1 MRSPLESELNLKFK
15 IIKKIALRWANF
27 FSLSLGIETF
37 VFMLFSGYKNMLAVC
52 LITIALMI
60 VVLLTTLSL
69 GYFRYY
75 LGADLLNKQEVLSE
89 EKEDK
94 V

>member
-1 MRSPLESELNLKFK
+1 MKFK

-37 VFMLFSGYKNMLAVC
+37 IFMLFVGYKNTLAVC
-52 LITIALMI
+52 LITIGLMTI
-60 VVLLTTLSL
+60 VLITTSSS

-75 LGADLLNKQEVLSE
+75 LGLDLLNKQEILSE
-89 EKEDK
+89 EKED
-94 V
+94 